1 MEEVSVEAS
10 NGIIRKPLY
19 GTTDRL
25 GSESYVPS
33 MKGCISALGEQLSRV
48 QGL

>member
-10 NGIIRKPLY
+10 NGIIRKPY
-19 GTTDRL
+19 GTTGRL
-25 GSESYVPS
+25 GSESHVSS
-33 MKGCISALGEQLSRV
+33 MKGWNSALDEQLSRV